1 MKQILSFV
9 LLGMLLLSLS
19 SCKEDKKSD
28 NIIISKPEKE
38 VVPTDTAEMAT
49 IAPEART
56 VTWGETG
63 EYTIT
68 IRRYADT
75 SLPIVQDESGRK
87 YYDNKIDVKITRAD
101 GSVFMDKTFQKTD
114 FNSFLDDNTKKNG
127 ALLGLPFVEVDD
139 KNLIFSA
146 SVGSPNEMSDEFI
159 PMKVKISRMGDIHI
173 ELDNDLDTTNQN
185 AAPNPQTNEDDGV

>member
-1 MKQILSFV
+1 MKRILSLILLGTV
-9 LLGMLLLSLS
+9 LLSIS
-19 SCKEDKKSD
+19 SCKDDKKSD
-28 NIIISKPEKE
+28 NIITSKPEKE
-38 VVPTDTAEMAT
+38 VIPTDTLAMTT
-49 IAPEART
+49 IAPEGRT
-56 VTWGETG
+56 ITWGETG
-63 EYTIT
+63 EYTIA

-87 YYDNKIDVKITRAD
+87 YFDNKIDLKISRAD

-127 ALLGLPFVEVDD
+127 ALLGLPFVEVEGND
-139 KNLIFSA
+139 LVFSA
-146 SVGSPNEMSDEFI
+146 SVGSPNEMSDEFV

-185 AAPNPQTNEDDGV
+185 AAPNPESNEDDGV

>member
-1 MKQILSFV
+1 MKRILSLILLGTV
-9 LLGMLLLSLS
+9 LLSIS
-19 SCKEDKKSD
+19 SCKDDKKSD
-28 NIIISKPEKE
+28 NIITSKPEKE
-38 VVPTDTAEMAT
+38 VIPTDTLAMTT
-49 IAPEART
+49 IAPEGRT
-56 VTWGETG
+56 ITWGEG
-63 EYTIT
+63 SYTISVK
-68 IRRYADT
+68 RYADE
-75 SLPIVQDESGRK
+75 SLPIAIDESGRK
-87 YYDNKIDVKITRAD
+87 YYDNKIDLKISRAD

-127 ALLGLPFVEVDD
+127 ALLGLPFVEVEGN
-139 KNLIFSA
+139 NLVFSA

>member
-1 MKQILSFV
+1 MKRILSLILLGTV
-9 LLGMLLLSLS
+9 LLSIS
-19 SCKEDKKSD
+19 SCKDDKKSD
-28 NIIISKPEKE
+28 NIITSKPEKE
-38 VVPTDTAEMAT
+38 VIPTDTLAMTT
-49 IAPEART
+49 IAPEGRT
-56 VTWGETG
+56 ITWGEG
-63 EYTIT
+63 SYTISVK
-68 IRRYADT
+68 RYADE
-75 SLPIVQDESGRK
+75 SLPIAIDESGRK
-87 YYDNKIDVKITRAD
+87 YFDNKIDLKISRAD

-127 ALLGLPFVEVDD
+127 ALLGLPFVEVEGN
-139 KNLIFSA
+139 NLVFSA

>member
-1 MKQILSFV
+1 MKQILSFI
-9 LLGMLLLSLS
+9 LLGTLLLGIS
-19 SCKEDKKSD
+19 SCKDTKQSD

-38 VVPTDTAEMAT
+38 VVPTDTVEMPT
-49 IAPEART
+49 ITPEATT
-56 VTWGETG
+56 VTWQTG
-63 EYTIT
+63 DYTIA

-75 SLPIVQDESGRK
+75 ELPIVQDESGRK
-87 YYDNKIDVKITRAD
+87 YYDNKIDLKISRAD

-114 FNSFLDDNTKKNG
+114 FNSFLDDNTKKYG
-127 ALLGLPFVEVDD
+127 ALLGLPFVEVEGN
-139 KNLIFSA
+139 NLVFSA

>member
-1 MKQILSFV
+1 MKRILSLILLGTV
-9 LLGMLLLSLS
+9 LLSIS
-19 SCKEDKKSD
+19 SCKDDKKSD
-28 NIIISKPEKE
+28 NIITSKPEKE
-38 VVPTDTAEMAT
+38 VIPTDTLAMTT

-56 VTWGETG
+56 VTWGEG
-63 EYTIT
+63 SYTISVK
-68 IRRYADT
+68 RYADE
-75 SLPIVQDESGRK
+75 SLPIAIDESGRK
-87 YYDNKIDVKITRAD
+87 YYDNKIDLKISRAD

-127 ALLGLPFVEVDD
+127 ALLGLPFVEVEGN
-139 KNLIFSA
+139 NLVFSA